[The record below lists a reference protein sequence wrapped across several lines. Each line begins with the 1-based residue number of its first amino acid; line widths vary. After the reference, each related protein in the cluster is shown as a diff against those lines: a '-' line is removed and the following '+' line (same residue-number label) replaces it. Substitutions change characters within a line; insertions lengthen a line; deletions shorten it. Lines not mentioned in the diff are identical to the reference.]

1 MKKLLLSGLAILLA
15 MGLMG
20 ASFAYFSDTETS
32 EGNTF
37 TAGTFGLELDGL
49 SLPMHAWNMVP
60 GYYINPPPFPNLETH
75 GVQNVGTIAGEVW
88 FTMENLAKPT
98 GTYAEPTE
106 PAHSRDVTAEEFAEV
121 LHIKIWAD
129 YLSPYLVFTEDE
141 VVYEGSLLNL
151 KEAGSDRFPIA
162 AAGEERDYVVC
173 QFVVWLP
180 SDVGNDYQADGVEWD
195 ILWHG
200 STEITIY

>member
-1 MKKLLLSGLAILLA
+1 VKKLLLSALAILLA
-15 MGLMG
+15 MGLIG
-20 ASFAYFSDTETS
+20 SSFAYFSDTESS

-37 TAGTFGLELDGL
+37 TAGTFGLTLDGE
-49 SLPMHAWNMVP
+49 SLPLHTWDMKP
-60 GYYINPPPFPNLETH
+60 GDSYSEEH
-75 GVQNVGTIAGEVW
+75 GVTNVGTIAGEVW
-88 FTMENLAKPT
+88 FTAENFAEPT
-98 GTYAEPTE
+98 GSYAEPND

-151 KEAGSDRFPIA
+151 KEAPGSDRFPIA
-162 AAGEERDYVVC
+162 AAGEDRDHVVC

-180 SDVGNDYQADGVEWD
+180 SDVGNDYQADGVAWD
-195 ILWHG
+195 IVWHG
-200 STEITIY
+200 STEITID